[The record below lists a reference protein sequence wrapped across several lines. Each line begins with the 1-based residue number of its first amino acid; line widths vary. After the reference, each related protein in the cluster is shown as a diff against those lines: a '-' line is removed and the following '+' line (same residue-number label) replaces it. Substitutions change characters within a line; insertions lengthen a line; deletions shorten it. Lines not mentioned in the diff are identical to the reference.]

1 MVTNPFPRRPDDLRT
16 DEERAAAAE
25 RFSGDPYEQSVIEW
39 PDGSVGWPRGWS
51 VDRKLREIDLARR
64 DGDPNECAKPI
75 QPGSFIERMID
86 TLRAEGGDDTN
97 AWVETEKMRG
107 DARIEDFRAWKNKE
121 MAKRW
126 TKPFE
131 AVMSAHTDKKYDCEV
146 KKNNFHE
153 RNIKPHVPATISN
166 VLFSMERKVP
176 AGDELKPWISGSVV
190 QGQADFKLLKHGN
203 EKIGLR
209 P

>member
-1 MVTNPFPRRPDDLRT
+1 MVTNPFPRRPDDRRT

-97 AWVETEKMRG
+97 AWVEAKKMRG
-107 DARIEDFRAWKNKE
+107 DEKIKKFRAWKNKKTE
-121 MAKRW
+121 KHW
-126 TKPFE
+126 TKLIE
-131 AVMSAHTDKKYDCEV
+131 SVILAHTDRKYEFTPKFVLEKSDPV
-146 KKNNFHE
+146 N
-153 RNIKPHVPATISN
+153 ATEN
-166 VLFSMERKVP
+166 R
-176 AGDELKPWISGSVV
+176 
-190 QGQADFKLLKHGN
+190 DFL
-203 EKIGLR
+203 
-209 P
+209 